1 MASSIRFETVEPGDE
16 MPPLEIALDPGFV
29 RDYAIEIGMDAAR
42 FTDAE
47 GARREGLPGQIA
59 PGNLTL
65 ALLAHALLAW
75 APRARLR
82 RLGTTFRAL
91 APAGTRAR
99 IFATVTEKDAEAH
112 TVECD
117 VWMEGPE
124 GDRLVIGTATLELPA
139 PAGATP

>member
-1 MASSIRFETVEPGDE
+1 MASPPRFETVEPGDE
-16 MPPLEIALDPGFV
+16 MPPLEVALDPDFV
-29 RDYAIEIGMDAAR
+29 RDYALEIGMEAAR
-42 FTDAE
+42 FTDPE

-65 ALLAHALLAW
+65 ALLAEALLAW
-75 APRARLR
+75 VPGARLR

-91 APAGTRAR
+91 ATAGTRAR
-99 IFATVTEKDAEAH
+99 VFATVTEKDEEGRK
-112 TVECD
+112 VECD

-139 PAGATP
+139 PGTP